1 MFSAARW
8 RLTTVFTLVLAVILL
23 TAGVAIY
30 LTTSSVLFARVDDD
44 LEERAVRDLS
54 DFVGGEGRGRGPG
67 GDEDFVP
74 HTKTTGGYFYAIV
87 DVNGEPLL
95 SSSNVDSDGLAPAT
109 TLQTAMTDGKAFA
122 STESS
127 EGESLRVYVLAAQT
141 SDGEDVLAQI
151 GRSTEPEHS
160 ALTQLRTVLL
170 AVFGGSVL
178 PAGLAGFLLSGR
190 VLRPIKDAMD
200 SQQTFIADASHE
212 LRTPVAVVRTNA
224 ELLQRH
230 IASGAGE
237 TPARDASAVEDI
249 LSESDRLAKM
259 VDQMLTLAQADVGE
273 MTLSRSVVSL
283 DELVEQVGRSMKAL
297 ADARS
302 IGLDTNTNGRV
313 EVNGD
318 PARLHELLVILTDN
332 AIKYT
337 DAGGSVG
344 VSVNRV
350 HKRATLEVT
359 DTGRGIPAE
368 SLSHI
373 FDRFYRVDRAR
384 SRDSGGTGLGL
395 AIARQIVDAHGGT
408 IRMESEVGKGT
419 KVTVELPQ

>member
-8 RLTTVFTLVLAVILL
+8 RLTLAFTVVLAVILL
-23 TAGVAIY
+23 TAGIAIY

-54 DFVGGEGRGRGPG
+54 EFVGGGGRGRGPG
-67 GDEDFVP
+67 GEDFVP

-87 DVNGEPLL
+87 DTNGEPLL
-95 SSSNVDSDGLAPAT
+95 SSSNVDSDGLAPASTLT
-109 TLQTAMTDGKAFA
+109 TALSDGKAFA
-122 STESS
+122 STTSS

-141 SDGEDVLAQI
+141 QDGNDVLAQI

-160 ALTQLRTVLL
+160 ALSQLRTVLL
-170 AVFGGSVL
+170 AVFGGSVV
-178 PAGLAGFLLSGR
+178 PAGIAGFLLSGR
-190 VLRPIKDAMD
+190 ALRPIKDAMD

-230 IASGAGE
+230 LASRGGDAPAG
-237 TPARDASAVEDI
+237 DASAVEDI

-259 VDQMLTLAQADVGE
+259 VDQMLTLAQADAGE
-273 MTLSRSVVSL
+273 MDLSRSAVPL
-283 DELVEQVGRSMKAL
+283 DTLAEQVGRSLKAL

-302 IGLDTNTNGRV
+302 ISLNTSMNGRV
-313 EVNGD
+313 EINGD
-318 PARLHELLVILTDN
+318 PARLREMLVILTDN

-337 DAGGSVG
+337 DPGGKVDVT
-344 VSVNRV
+344 VSRTN
-350 HKRATLEVT
+350 KRATVEVT
-359 DTGRGIPAE
+359 DTGHGIPAE
-368 SLSHI
+368 ALPHI
-373 FDRFYRVDRAR
+373 FDRFYRIDKAR

-408 IRMESEVGKGT
+408 IRMESEEGK
-419 KVTVELPQ
+419 